1 MRQKSNHPV
10 AAFAVAALLPLAAAM
25 PAAAEVFAIDPSHS
39 EIGFKVRHMG
49 ITNVRG
55 NFNSF
60 SGSFDLDT
68 KDLAKTTGHATIEV
82 ASIDTDDEKR
92 DGHLKGPDF
101 FDVEKFPKMEF
112 KSTAVKNVNMKDT
125 TCELV
130 GKLTIKGVTKEITLK
145 VKGGGVAKN
154 PWGQTV
160 AGFTAQGVINRE
172 DFGLTWN
179 KALETGG
186 FLVGKE
192 VTLDLAFEAA
202 QKAPAAPEKA
212 KESKPDKK

>member
-1 MRQKSNHPV
+1 MRLNPNHPF
-10 AAFAVAALLPLAAAM
+10 AAALALLPLAAAL
-25 PAAAEVFAIDPSHS
+25 PASAEVFDIDPSHS
-39 EIGFKVRHMG
+39 EVGFTVRHMG
-49 ITNVRG
+49 ISNVTG

-60 SGSFDLDT
+60 SGSFDLNV
-68 KDLAKTTGHATIEV
+68 KDLSKTTGHATIDV
-82 ASIDTDDEKR
+82 ASIDTDNEKR

-101 FDVEKFPKMEF
+101 FDVEKFPKIEF

-125 TCELV
+125 TCDLV
-130 GKLTIKGVTKEITLK
+130 GKLTIKDVTKEITLK
-145 VKGGGVAKN
+145 VKGGGVATN

-179 KALETGG
+179 KALEAGG

-192 VTLDLAFEAA
+192 VTLDLSFEAA
-202 QKAPAAPEKA
+202 KQAPPAEAEKA
-212 KESKPDKK
+212 KEAKPAKK